1 MRRTR
6 TRLKYRLFNSQL
18 FVQLC
23 EEGKYVIHDTILI
36 CDILLKMMSS
46 PQALD
51 NHVDDFDF
59 DRGLTRNQN
68 AT

>member
-1 MRRTR
+1 M
-6 TRLKYRLFNSQL
+6 
-18 FVQLC
+18 QLC